1 MAKQTTVSN
10 FKLKGREILSSYAS
24 FTLEGEITAKASRGR
39 ETWTLT
45 ERNGIPKG
53 TSDGENEAVYI
64 ANDKAIKS
72 IDKNIAKL
80 LPKKVVIKSPADI
93 LEACANFDLAI
104 VKGAGPNKKN
114 WGGNATLAASTAFFQ
129 ILLKA
134 SGYEAWEVYA
144 TKKTKTFYFPN
155 IAFNMVCGGEHVP
168 GTKQDIQEMFF
179 FAMKAKSLKEVFEIG
194 TKFFRQFEKNLVR
207 DGLPTGTAKER
218 GFVFPVA
225 DNYEGLRRI
234 KECAE
239 QLGLAETD
247 YAIGTDNA
255 FSEIQKGEDLIEQG
269 LYDMRFSGAGRKTRE
284 ELIDFDGTIVESA
297 SNFVTMED
305 PGSEHD
311 VEAHKLMNARFGDRT
326 QIVLDDLAVT
336 QLRFIIP
343 YLCGKKREQR
353 AGNSV
358 LIKLN
363 QAGTF
368 TETRLATEVVLGLA
382 DGKLVEKFL
391 KARGDLDLI
400 LKECAQVGVKSLDEA
415 LGNIAKGGFTA
426 FLSHRSTEGSS
437 EFLPFMPLMYG
448 SLTRRLWFKAGAP
461 NGERNL
467 QNYNP
472 MIRAEEQMRERGI
485 KTVVAGFGG
494 LPAGVKIPAIAKAKP
509 SRAAKQESEPADAV
523 EEEVA
528 QEQDD
533 SYAASAE
540 VSDDM
545 LN

>member
-1 MAKQTTVSN
+1 MAKAQETTVS
-10 FKLKGREILSSYAS
+10 KLKLTGREILSSYAS
-24 FTLEGEITAKASRGR
+24 FTLEGEISAQATRGKD
-39 ETWTLT
+39 TWTLT

-72 IDKNIAKL
+72 LNSKIAPL
-80 LPKKVVIKSPADI
+80 LPRKVVIRSPKDI
-93 LEACANFDLAI
+93 LDAVAKFDLAL
-104 VKGAGPNKKN
+104 VKGAGPNKRV
-114 WGGNATLAASTAFFQ
+114 WGGNACLAASTALFQ
-129 ILLKA
+129 TLLKA
-134 SGYEAWEVYA
+134 SGYEAWEVFA
-144 TKKTKTFYFPN
+144 TKQTKTFYFPN

-179 FAMKAKSLKEVFEIG
+179 FAMKAKSVKEVFEIG

-225 DNYEGLRRI
+225 DNFEGLTRI

-239 QLGLAETD
+239 QLGLQPSD

-255 FSEIQKGEDLIEQG
+255 FSEVQKGQELIEQG
-269 LYDMRFSGAGRKTRE
+269 LYDMRFSGGGRKTRE
-284 ELIDFDGTIVESA
+284 ELIDFDGSVVESA
-297 SNFVTMED
+297 DNFATMED

-311 VEAHKLMNARFGDRT
+311 VEAHKLMNARYGDRT
-326 QIVLDDLAVT
+326 QIVLDDLVVT
-336 QLRFIIP
+336 QMRFIIP
-343 YLCGKKREQR
+343 YLCGKRREQR

-382 DGKLVEKFL
+382 DPAEVETFL
-391 KARGDLDLI
+391 EARGDLPFI
-400 LKECAQVGVKSLDEA
+400 LEECAKVGVGSLEEA
-415 LGNIAKGGFTA
+415 LENIKKGGFTA
-426 FLSHRSTEGSS
+426 FISHRSTEGSS
-437 EFLPFMPLMYG
+437 EFLPYLPLLYG
-448 SLTRRLWFKAGAP
+448 TLTRRLWLKAGAP

-472 MIRAEEQMRERGI
+472 LIRAEEQLRNRGI
-485 KTVVAGFGG
+485 KTVVAGFQG
-494 LPAGVKIPAIAKAKP
+494 LPAGVKVP
-509 SRAAKQESEPADAV
+509 AAKKKK
-523 EEEVA
+523 
-528 QEQDD
+528 
-533 SYAASAE
+533 
-540 VSDDM
+540 
-545 LN
+545 

>member
-10 FKLKGREILSSYAS
+10 FQLKGREILSSYAS
-24 FTLEGEITAKASRGR
+24 FTLEGEITAKVTRGR
-39 ETWTLT
+39 ESWTIT

-53 TSDGENEAVYI
+53 TSDGANEAVYI
-64 ANDKAIKS
+64 PNDKAIKS
-72 IDKNIAKL
+72 LEKNIAKL
-80 LPKKVVIKSPADI
+80 LPKKVVINRPSDI
-93 LEACANFDLAI
+93 LAAVAAFDLAL
-104 VKGAGPNKKN
+104 VKKAGPNKKL
-114 WGGNATLAASTAFFQ
+114 WGGNACLAASTAFFQ
-129 ILLKA
+129 TLLKA
-134 SGYEAWEVYA
+134 SGYEAWEVFA
-144 TKKTKTFYFPN
+144 TKKTKTFFFPN

-179 FAMKAKSLKEVFEIG
+179 FAMKAKSVKEVFDVG

-225 DNYEGLRRI
+225 DNFEGLERI
-234 KECAE
+234 KETAQ
-239 QLGLAETD
+239 QLGLKTED

-255 FSEIQKGEDLIEQG
+255 FSEVQKSEELVAQG
-269 LYDMRFSGAGRKTRE
+269 RYDMRFSGTGQKSRE
-284 ELIDFDGTIVESA
+284 ELIDFDGSVVESA
-297 SNFVTMED
+297 DNFVTMED

-326 QIVLDDLAVT
+326 QIVLDDLVVT

-368 TETRLATEVVLGLA
+368 TETRLAIEVVLGLA
-382 DGKLVEKFL
+382 DVELVESFL
-391 KARGDLDLI
+391 RARGDLEPI
-400 LKECAQVGVKSLDEA
+400 LEECAKVSVDSLEEA
-415 LGNIAKGGFTA
+415 LANIQRNGFTA
-426 FLSHRSTEGSS
+426 FISHRSTEGSS
-437 EFLPFMPLMYG
+437 EFLPYLPLMYG
-448 SLTRRLWFKAGAP
+448 ALTRRLWLKAGAP

-472 MIRAEEQMRERGI
+472 LIRAEEQLRARGI

-494 LPAGVKIPAIAKAKP
+494 LPAGVRIPAVHKPKGAKKQRVEA
-509 SRAAKQESEPADAV
+509 SDELRAA
-523 EEEVA
+523 
-528 QEQDD
+528 
-533 SYAASAE
+533 
-540 VSDDM
+540 
-545 LN
+545 L